1 MGGLEWQI
9 GKIGLDCTAIK
20 NQVSEEC
27 IEVTLSTKQ
36 PS

>member
-20 NQVSEEC
+20 NHRFLKSA
-27 IEVTLSTKQ
+27 LR
-36 PS
+36 